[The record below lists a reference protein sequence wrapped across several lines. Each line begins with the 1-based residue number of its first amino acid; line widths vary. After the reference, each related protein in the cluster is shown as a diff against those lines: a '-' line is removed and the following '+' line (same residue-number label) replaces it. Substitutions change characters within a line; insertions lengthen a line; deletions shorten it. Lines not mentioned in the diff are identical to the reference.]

1 MHGPMAHAC
10 ALELLCREYKLTLHG
25 KKADLFNI
33 NIIVPL
39 SRLFS
44 TIYNMSGRVV
54 SDIQTR
60 AENDSSYEF
69 IGEVILKINV
79 V

>member
-1 MHGPMAHAC
+1 
-10 ALELLCREYKLTLHG
+10 
-25 KKADLFNI
+25 
-33 NIIVPL
+33 
-39 SRLFS
+39 
-44 TIYNMSGRVV
+44 MSGRVV

-60 AENDSSYEF
+60 AELKNDSSYEF

>member
-1 MHGPMAHAC
+1 MMT
-10 ALELLCREYKLTLHG
+10 LYKIIHDTILHYRRLYNTTQRYATLY
-25 KKADLFNI
+25 DTI
-33 NIIVPL
+33 C
-39 SRLFS
+39 

-54 SDIQTR
+54 SDIKNLK
-60 AENDSSYEF
+60 NDSSYEF